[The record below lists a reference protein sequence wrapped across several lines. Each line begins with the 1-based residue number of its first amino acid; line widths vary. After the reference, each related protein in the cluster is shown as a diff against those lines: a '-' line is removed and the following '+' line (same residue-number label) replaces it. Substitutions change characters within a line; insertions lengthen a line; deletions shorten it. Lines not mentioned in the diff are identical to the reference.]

1 MKDKMVMRHVVDIY
15 FLKDKDTIVLLALKN
30 QFNPLLSVG
39 DVKLLTLVK

>member
-1 MKDKMVMRHVVDIY
+1 MKDKMVMRHVVDII
-15 FLKDKDTIVLLALKN
+15 FKDKDTIVLLALKN

>member
-1 MKDKMVMRHVVDIY
+1 MKDKMVMRHVVDII
-15 FLKDKDTIVLLALKN
+15 LKDKDTIVLLALKN